1 MVLFNICPDLNFNYI
16 GGNKRT
22 KLKLILFRPF
32 VTIKVVYSQCL
43 ICKFH

>member
-22 KLKLILFRPF
+22 KLKSILFRPPDYKELSMKAF
-32 VTIKVVYSQCL
+32 NL
-43 ICKFH
+43 